1 MHLLSKSKKNMNKGA
16 EKTDFF
22 DKKEDS
28 LNNLK
33 MFVKRSCK
41 PELITNLNDID
52 IEDEIKLLPQENKA
66 WGSSTVCL
74 IIDIFSF
81 SNTN

>member
-1 MHLLSKSKKNMNKGA
+1 MSKSKKNMNKGE

-28 LNNLK
+28 LNKLK

-41 PELITNLNDID
+41 PELITNLNDTD
-52 IEDEIKLLPQENKA
+52 IEEEIELLPQGNNA
-66 WGSSTVCL
+66 TGSSSVR
-74 IIDIFSF
+74 IVV
-81 SNTN
+81 

>member
-1 MHLLSKSKKNMNKGA
+1 MSKTRMNMNKDS
-16 EKTDFF
+16 ENTDCF
-22 DKKEDS
+22 DKKKRS

-52 IEDEIKLLPQENKA
+52 IEDEIKFPPQENKA

-74 IIDIFSF
+74 IFDIFNF
-81 SNTN
+81 SNITESL